1 MRLHNKIIA
10 SGGYVMKKLILLC
23 VVLFSAF
30 SLAGCASAKSGGDG
44 GKRTDGGKVVEIMYI
59 YINGNKLKAE
69 LEDNS
74 SASAL
79 TAVLKEKDI
88 VYIADDYG
96 GFEKV
101 GNLGFNLPTND
112 KPTSTTAGDVVLYQG
127 NSLCLYYGENS
138 WTFTRIGRIVGYSS
152 SEINTLLGAGN
163 GSQTVTLSLK

>member
-1 MRLHNKIIA
+1 
-10 SGGYVMKKLILLC
+10 MKKLILLC
-23 VVLFSAF
+23 IVLFSAF

-138 WTFTRIGRIVGYSS
+138 WTFTRIGKINGYS
-152 SEINTLLGAGN
+152 EAELRILLGAGK
-163 GSQTVTLSLK
+163 GDIQIAVSLR

>member
-1 MRLHNKIIA
+1 
-10 SGGYVMKKLILLC
+10 MKKLILLC
-23 VVLFSAF
+23 IVLFSAF
-30 SLAGCASAKSGGDG
+30 SLAGCASAKSGGAG
-44 GKRTDGGKVVEIMYI
+44 GKRTDGGNVVKIMYI

-138 WTFTRIGRIVGYSS
+138 WTFTRIGKINGYS
-152 SEINTLLGAGN
+152 EAELRILLGAGK
-163 GSQTVTLSLK
+163 GDIQIAVSLI